1 VNHMK
6 KKLTT
11 TLLLLALGAP
21 AFAAPTGATCTD
33 KLHHQFDFWIGA
45 WQVSAGGKQVGTN
58 RIDAL
63 LDGCA
68 LLENWVGA
76 GGVRGHS
83 LNFYDPTRG
92 LWHQTWVDSTGTSL
106 LLDGHF
112 KDGGMVLSSEKPGQR
127 AADRITWTPNADG
140 TVRQLWEHT
149 DDGGAKWSV
158 AFDGIYRRTGSDAA
172 PATPAPAAAP
182 APAR

>member
-1 VNHMK
+1 MNIRLM
-6 KKLTT
+6 TG
-11 TLLLLALGAP
+11 LLLALCAP
-21 AFAAPTGATCTD
+21 TLAAAPPPACTD
-33 KLHHQFDFWIGA
+33 KLHHQFDFWIGD
-45 WQVSAGGKQVGTN
+45 WQVSVQGMQVGTN

-83 LNFYDPTRG
+83 LNFYDAARG
-92 LWHQTWVDSTGTSL
+92 KWHQTWVDSGGTSL
-106 LLDGHF
+106 LLDGQF
-112 KDGGMVLSSEKPGQR
+112 KDGRMVLSSEKPGQN

-149 DDGGAKWSV
+149 DDGGKKWSV
-158 AFDGIYRRTGSDAA
+158 AFDGIYRRTGK
-172 PATPAPAAAP
+172 
-182 APAR
+182 